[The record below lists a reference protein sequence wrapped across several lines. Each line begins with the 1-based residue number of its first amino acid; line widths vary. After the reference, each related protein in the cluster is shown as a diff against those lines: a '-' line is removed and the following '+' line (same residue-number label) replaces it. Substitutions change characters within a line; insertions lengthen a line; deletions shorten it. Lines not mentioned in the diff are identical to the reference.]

1 MLTNEELDSFVQ
13 IVIHPNDSLTTNEAL
28 KIIAQ
33 AKEANALRGQLATAR
48 VDALEEAMD
57 ICSEVASN
65 SNEFRV
71 RDGANLC
78 KMEIKEAIRALKD
91 KP

>member
-1 MLTNEELDSFVQ
+1 MLSDNWLDQ
-13 IVIHPNDSLTTNEAL
+13 YGEYLREKMDSSHFGHID

-33 AKEANALRGQLATAR
+33 AKEANALREQLATAQ